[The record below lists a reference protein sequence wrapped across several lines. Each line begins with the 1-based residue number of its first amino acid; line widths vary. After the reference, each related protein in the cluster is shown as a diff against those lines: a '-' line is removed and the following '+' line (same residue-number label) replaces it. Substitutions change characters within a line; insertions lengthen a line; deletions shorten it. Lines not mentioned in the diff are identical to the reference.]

1 MPWFASIDFQ
11 SYSNFCS
18 SYVWRDRS
26 INFNSNFPKTS
37 QSINT
42 SLRFKFTYILQ
53 FHLFTSCAC
62 TNWWLSHSQDW
73 IRFNNSLASREI
85 WSEVKGWGG
94 VFLFK
99 HCQRHIEPSLVEYFC
114 RMSCSSKINNSQKIM
129 VYSINKI
136 PFFLRFFAPSARIMI
151 YSIHNQKSKLFSCN
165 IPCSCHWREIFD
177 FLNKY
182 HRTILYTWYHLSV
195 VLID

>member
-1 MPWFASIDFQ
+1 MHCLLGLVVTWSSVSSWKMPWFASIDFQ

-62 TNWWLSHSQDW
+62 TNWWLSHSQDS
-73 IRFNNSLASREI
+73 IRFNNSLADS
-85 WSEVKGWGG
+85 KT
-94 VFLFK
+94 VFAG
-99 HCQRHIEPSLVEYFC
+99 
-114 RMSCSSKINNSQKIM
+114 
-129 VYSINKI
+129 
-136 PFFLRFFAPSARIMI
+136 RFRI
-151 YSIHNQKSKLFSCN
+151 KLKT
-165 IPCSCHWREIFD
+165 P
-177 FLNKY
+177 
-182 HRTILYTWYHLSV
+182 LYTLRMREKIVTICSV
-195 VLID
+195 IYVFVFCFPRLQCYAF